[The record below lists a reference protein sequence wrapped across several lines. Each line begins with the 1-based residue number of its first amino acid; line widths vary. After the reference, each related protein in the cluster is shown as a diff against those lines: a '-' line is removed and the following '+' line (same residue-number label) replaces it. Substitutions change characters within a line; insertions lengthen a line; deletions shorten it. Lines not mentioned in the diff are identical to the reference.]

1 MPSGEDEKQKKCREE
16 CTRHVYTWLFS
27 STCLGQK
34 QTLISMA
41 INGTLSMANARTKI
55 PTYGC
60 PCLSL
65 PPWCLAS
72 WSRVLVRTSNAGA
85 HGHPQQKH
93 KTTVSLERLALS
105 LDVLRIYIRSTYI
118 CCKHRVVEDF
128 LVKAQREETV
138 EEARAPTC
146 CSRTSTPATPRR
158 SPAVDP
164 ESLQTSRKH
173 TNGRPSQKRAVPI
186 QIKYLPKPC
195 SVTLEQQQRARNRQT
210 GRDHYPVQICYY
222 LRQPL

>member
-1 MPSGEDEKQKKCREE
+1 ME
-16 CTRHVYTWLFS
+16 CTRHVCTWLFS

-65 PPWCLAS
+65 PPWCLVS
-72 WSRVLVRTSNAGA
+72 WSRVLVRTSNVCA

-93 KTTVSLERLALS
+93 KTTVSLERPGRAS
-105 LDVLRIYIRSTYI
+105 YIRSMYI
-118 CCKHRVVEDF
+118 CCKHCVVEDF

-173 TNGRPSQKRAVPI
+173 TNERPSQKRAVPI
-186 QIKYLPKPC
+186 
-195 SVTLEQQQRARNRQT
+195 
-210 GRDHYPVQICYY
+210 
-222 LRQPL
+222 